1 MRLRPL
7 QVTPMSKTGSRIT
20 IAVGALVVIVAIGVV
35 FVLGQLGRLIE
46 GAVEEHG
53 PGMTGTSV
61 ELGGASVSLFSGEG
75 ELKNLS
81 IGNPKG
87 YSDDE
92 AFDLG
97 RIKIV
102 IDPKSLT
109 SNVIRIR
116 SLVVDGPKLL
126 AEFNPAGRNN
136 LRAILDNVKAAA
148 GGSGGAAPSKGSGGG
163 AQKKIIIDEFRFE
176 NAEAR
181 ALAPAFKLDK
191 TLKVPPVVLKNLGA
205 KQGGAAA
212 SDIANQI
219 LRPIVDATVQAA
231 TREYVKAQKEKLG
244 DEAKEKVLDK
254 LFK

>member
-1 MRLRPL
+1 MGK
-7 QVTPMSKTGSRIT
+7 TSK
-20 IAVGALVVIVAIGVV
+20 IAIGAGALVVVGIAAVA
-35 FVLGQLGRLIE
+35 FLGQLGRIIE
-46 GAVEEHG
+46 GAVEAHG

-61 ELGGASVSLFSGEG
+61 ELGSARVSVFSGEG
-75 ELKNLS
+75 ELSNLR
-81 IGNPKG
+81 IGNPEG

-102 IDPKSLT
+102 LDPKSLA
-109 SNVIRIR
+109 SDVVHIR
-116 SLVVDGPKLL
+116 SLVIDGPRLL

-136 LRAILDNVKAAA
+136 LRTILDHVKAAA
-148 GGSGGAAPSKGSGGG
+148 RSAGRTTSGKPAGGG
-163 AQKKIIIDEFRFE
+163 GEEKRLIIDEFRFE

-181 ALAPAFKLDK
+181 ALAPAFNLDK

-205 KQGGAAA
+205 KQGGAAS
-212 SDIANQI
+212 SDIANQV

-231 TREYVKAQKEKLG
+231 TREYVKAQRDKLG
-244 DEAKEKVLDK
+244 DQAKEKVLDK

>member
-1 MRLRPL
+1 
-7 QVTPMSKTGSRIT
+7 MSKTSK
-20 IAVGALVVIVAIGVV
+20 IAIGAGALVVVAGVAAAV
-35 FVLGQLGRLIE
+35 FLGQLGRVIE
-46 GAVEEHG
+46 GAVETHG

-61 ELGGASVSLFSGEG
+61 ELGSARVSVFSGEG
-75 ELKNLS
+75 ELSNLR
-81 IGNPKG
+81 IGNPEG

-102 IDPKSLT
+102 VDPKSLA
-109 SNVIRIR
+109 SDVVHIR
-116 SLVVDGPKLL
+116 SLVIDGPRLL

-136 LRAILDNVKAAA
+136 LRTILEHVKAAA
-148 GGSGGAAPSKGSGGG
+148 GGGGGTKSGKSSGGG
-163 AQKKIIIDEFRFE
+163 EEKRLIIDEFRFE

-181 ALAPAFKLDK
+181 ALAPAFNLDK

-219 LRPIVDATVQAA
+219 MRPIVDATVQAA
-231 TREYVKAQKEKLG
+231 TREYVKAQRDKLG
-244 DEAKEKVLDK
+244 DQAKEKVLDK